1 MILNWNQQKHIT
13 HTWDGNAQKIFNTI
27 LKSLE
32 RGINL
37 PVNYNTIHSNGEIFE
52 ILLQASFLR
61 QYIET
66 TVQQR
71 GYFVDGVCS
80 ADTIIKRINT

>member
-1 MILNWNQQKHIT
+1 MGMHK
-13 HTWDGNAQKIFNTI
+13 KIFNVI

-32 RGINL
+32 QGIKL

-52 ILLQASFLR
+52 ILLQTSFLH
-61 QYIET
+61 QCIET

-71 GYFVDGVCS
+71 RVIMQITFVVQ
-80 ADTIIKRINT
+80 IP